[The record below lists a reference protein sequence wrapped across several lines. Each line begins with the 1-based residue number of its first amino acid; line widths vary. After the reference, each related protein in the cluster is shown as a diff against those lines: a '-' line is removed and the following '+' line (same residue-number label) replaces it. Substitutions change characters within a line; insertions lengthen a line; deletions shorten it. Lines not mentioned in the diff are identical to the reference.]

1 MSFASNVAEFTTFDI
16 AFQYNRLKLENQ
28 ITSGGTEDPYYNESN
43 FSLSVNVETALIGD
57 VNFDN
62 VINIVDVVAL
72 VGHILG
78 TSPLTSIFQADTND
92 DGILN
97 VVDVVALVEIIL
109 N

>member
-1 MSFASNVAEFTTFDI
+1 MNSTLENSFIDDSFLQGEES
-16 AFQYNRLKLENQ
+16 QYN
-28 ITSGGTEDPYYNESN
+28 ITAVDVYYNESN

-97 VVDVVALVEIIL
+97 VVDVVVLVEIIL